1 MNPII
6 ISMKDKEVQMIRE
19 QTVKAGK
26 YGPKHPEMVALN
38 QELENLRALK
48 KKEIQNIVDSLKA
61 NYDIAQKQERA
72 LSEALRASEGETI
85 SRDKIAIQFQ
95 VLQQEAESNRQL
107 YDLLL
112 KRLKE
117 SSVTEENRTVN
128 IYIIDRAEVPTSPA
142 KPQKARGIIIAL
154 ALGLGLGVVLAFFAE
169 YMDDTV
175 KSPEDVEKRFGVSYL
190 GSVPRFD
197 LTPKGKRVSDLLVLT
212 DPKSHIAEAYR
223 GLRTGILFST
233 PDHSPRTILMT
244 SAVMSEG
251 KSAAAANIALVMA
264 QAGERTLL
272 VDLDMRRPRLHKM
285 LKVSNEKGVSN
296 VLVGDGQW
304 RSFVRERAE
313 RNLHFISS
321 GPIPPDPATLI
332 ASDRMRKL
340 ILEWTEAY
348 DRVILDT
355 SPIAAVTDPVLLS
368 RLVDG
373 TVIMIHTGVTNRHII
388 ASAIHQLRDVQS
400 RILGAVL
407 NDVDT
412 RHSGYS
418 YYHYYHHDYYGEADN
433 AKKKKKKKKKK
444 TDDHLATSTE

>member
-1 MNPII
+1 
-6 ISMKDKEVQMIRE
+6 ISLKDKAMQMIRE
-19 QTVKAGK
+19 QTVKGGK
-26 YGPKHPEMVALN
+26 FGPKHPEMVALK
-38 QELENLRALK
+38 QEIQNLSALK
-48 KKEIQNIVDSLKA
+48 QKEIQNIVDSLKA
-61 NYDIAQKQERA
+61 NYDIAQKQELA
-72 LSEALRASEGETI
+72 LRESLRASEGETI
-85 SRDKIAIQFQ
+85 GRDKIAIQFQ
-95 VLQQEAESNRQL
+95 ALQQEAESNRQL

-117 SSVTEENRTVN
+117 SNVSNENRTVN
-128 IYIIDRAEVPTSPA
+128 IYIIDRAEVPTSAA
-142 KPQKARGIIIAL
+142 KPQKARGIMIAL
-154 ALGLGLGVVLAFFAE
+154 ALGLGLGIGAAFFAE

-175 KSPEDVEKRFGVSYL
+175 KSPEDVKKRFGVSYL
-190 GSVPRFD
+190 GSVPRFEFR
-197 LTPKGKRVSDLLVLT
+197 PKGKKVSDLLVLT
-212 DPKSHIAEAYR
+212 DPKSHVAEAYR

-233 PDHSPRTILMT
+233 PDHSPRVILMT

-285 LKVSNEKGVSN
+285 LEVANEKGISN
-296 VLVGDGQW
+296 VLVGDGEW
-304 RSFVRERAE
+304 RSFVRERAV

-321 GPIPPDPATLI
+321 GPIPPNPATLI
-332 ASDRMRKL
+332 ASERMKKL
-340 ILEWTEAY
+340 IREWTEAY

-388 ASAIHQLRDVQS
+388 ASAINQLRDVQS
-400 RILGAVL
+400 PLLGAVL

-412 RHSGYS
+412 
-418 YYHYYHHDYYGEADN
+418 
-433 AKKKKKKKKKK
+433 
-444 TDDHLATSTE
+444 